1 MTSGGAAAPAPD
13 ACLGRRV
20 RATRAMT
27 TKPTAPAITRLRLRE
42 LFIVYLRNLA
52 LNPSSGAPRGHQQ
65 GAPMYL
71 QIAPRRSPADINGGR
86 EVRSSLQTEYLF
98 TSRALP
104 EIGHK
109 ESLSK

>member
-13 ACLGRRV
+13 ACFGRRV
-20 RATRAMT
+20 RTTRAIT

-52 LNPSSGAPRGHQQ
+52 LNPSSGAPRGH
-65 GAPMYL
+65 L
-71 QIAPRRSPADINGGR
+71 QSAPRRSPADINGGR
-86 EVRSSLQTEYLF
+86 EVRSSLQTEYSF

-104 EIGHK
+104 EIGH
-109 ESLSK
+109 